1 MGMIFSKR
9 IALPLSAYFNA
20 RIYDPKAGYGG
31 NIPANGYVNLGNY
44 GAQYDQKTETLF
56 LVFDAE
62 RDDKP
67 LAPLDI
73 PEAVAG
79 DERVEH
85 KEPKRGEV
93 RTPYPRTQP
102 GRDSLNP
109 TVAVPDMGEGVT
121 PKEAEFAPGD
131 KPNQGEFFT
140 LVILPDETN
149 VTLFDYKE
157 PLTTFLR
164 DAHRFSVYLEA
175 RTAPIGQVIPGTLD
189 AADHNLT
196 PKTIVQPEPSDAAKA
211 MVAAFEKK
219 MGGIHLTPSAAPE
232 VHHLGK
238 TPGGLFAQRFSL
250 GLERLFAEVAAGHG
264 FGHST
269 YGGRI
274 PLRGY
279 RVDGKPT
286 VSFDANTGKLN
297 IEFKAERTVEPLT
310 GFKNGS
316 EEPVPD
322 IADGLTAADAEF
334 APGTAP
340 IAYHELAV
348 YIAQDYAA
356 EGRRYA
362 TAFSAPHRKPVLKF
376 TKDGVEYSVL
386 LEVQTRSYENDLYDH
401 EVRFSFE
408 EIEEYSDGHMLWT
421 SGHKPDFLEYEA
433 IDPATLSVRLSSNR
447 KKIVANVKLRR
458 DGDFDYIK
466 KDIKSQSIAQVK
478 TGSVEARDHGEE
490 PTYGFDG
497 NFGPA
502 EFIEV
507 TDIGFRFH
515 KLNDGEVAPTVKEL
529 EEVEVLEEG
538 FDNVY
543 VGTAG
548 GYAVY
553 AHYHED

>member
-1 MGMIFSKR
+1 MTFSKR

-56 LVFDAE
+56 IVFDAE
-62 RDDKP
+62 RDDQP
-67 LAPLDI
+67 LTPLSL

-79 DERVEH
+79 AERVEH
-85 KEPKRGEV
+85 NDPARGQV
-93 RTPYPRTQP
+93 RTPYPRTRP
-102 GRDSLNP
+102 LKDSLAP
-109 TVAVPDMGEGVT
+109 TVAVPDMAEGVT
-121 PKEAEFAPGD
+121 PKEAEFAPGTT
-131 KPNQGEFFT
+131 PSRNEYFT
-140 LVILPDETN
+140 LVVLPDETN

-189 AADHNLT
+189 AADHDLM

-232 VHHLGK
+232 VHHLGA
-238 TPGGLFAQRFSL
+238 TGNLFKQRFSL

-310 GFKNGS
+310 GFKNS
-316 EEPVPD
+316 VEEPVPD

-348 YIAQDYAA
+348 YIAQDYGKD
-356 EGRRYA
+356 GRCYA

-376 TKDGVEYSVL
+376 TENGVEYSVL

-421 SGHKPDFLEYEA
+421 SGHKPDFVKYED
-433 IDPATLSVRLSSNR
+433 IDPSTVSVRLSSNR

-466 KDIKSQSIAQVK
+466 EDIKSQSISQVK

-515 KLNDGEVAPTVKEL
+515 KLKDGEAVPTVKEL
-529 EEVEVLEEG
+529 EESEFLDG
-538 FDNVY
+538 WGNVY

-548 GYAVY
+548 DYAVY
-553 AHYHED
+553 AFYHED